1 MIERIHLDPKLNK
14 CQTALKKGSSRAGLA
29 ADRLETIV
37 AEARCGKLPPAEM
50 VTFTHNGEAR
60 IKGCRKYDL
69 GGGYRL
75 VTLKNGSDLFL
86 LFAGNHEECSRWIE
100 NNRDQL
106 RLEMITERCQTI
118 ARSASRNRETTAS
131 IAPRNED
138 GQADWITPPDERD
151 LRAVFSGL
159 IGGEAARK

>member
-1 MIERIHLDPKLNK
+1 MIERIHLDPKLKK
-14 CQTALKKGSSRAGLA
+14 CLAALKKGSSRAGLA
-29 ADRLETIV
+29 AGRLETIV
-37 AEARCGKLPPAEM
+37 AEAECGRLPPAEM

-75 VTLKNGSDLFL
+75 VTLKNGGDLFL

-106 RLEMITERCQTI
+106 PLEMITERCQTVERP
-118 ARSASRNRETTAS
+118 ASHGRAPTVASAQPDEEAET
-131 IAPRNED
+131 
-138 GQADWITPPDERD
+138 DWITPPDERD
-151 LRAVFSGL
+151 LRVVFSGL
-159 IGGEAARK
+159 IGGKTG

>member
-1 MIERIHLDPKLNK
+1 MIERIHLDPKLKK
-14 CQTALKKGSSRAGLA
+14 CLAALKKGSSRAGLA

-37 AEARCGKLPPAEM
+37 AEAERGRLPPAEM

-75 VTLKNGSDLFL
+75 VTLKNGGDLFL

-106 RLEMITERCQTI
+106 PLEMINERCQTI
-118 ARSASRNRETTAS
+118 ARSACRNREATAA
-131 IAPRNED
+131 IAPTDED
-138 GQADWITPPDERD
+138 GQSDCITPPDERD

-159 IGGEAARK
+159 IWGK